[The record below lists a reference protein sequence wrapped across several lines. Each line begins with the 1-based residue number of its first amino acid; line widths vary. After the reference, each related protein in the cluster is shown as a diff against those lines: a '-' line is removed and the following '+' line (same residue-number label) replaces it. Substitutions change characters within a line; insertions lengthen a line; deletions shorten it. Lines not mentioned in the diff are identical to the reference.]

1 MFSKSLIALLA
12 LVALVSVSAA
22 RVKELNGYTFEM
34 YLADFN
40 LKFHPSEMPARRQA
54 FDSELARV
62 HAHNSKNSG
71 WKETMNKFSVLSAKE
86 KKAFHGR
93 HKGVASA
100 QGKMLK
106 KANDLPADFEI
117 KSVELLPESVDWRS
131 KGVATAVKDQGHC
144 GSCWAFATTAV
155 IESHVA
161 LSSGLLFDL
170 SVEQMAMCAPN
181 PDSCGGTGGCEG
193 STAELAFE
201 YVAGSGGLLE
211 EFQYSYTSYYGEDFE
226 CAMPAGQAAVAT
238 ISGYVQLAE
247 NNYTA
252 LMTAI
257 ATVGPVAVSV
267 DASEWHSYAGGVFD
281 GCNQESPDIDH
292 AVVLMGYGVENGQKY
307 WLVRNSWAPSW
318 GELGYIK
325 IARQD
330 TDETVCGT
338 DSTPLDGTACVGDD
352 APVKVCGTCGILYDS
367 CYPVGAEAL

>member
-1 MFSKSLIALLA
+1 MLSKVIIALLLA
-12 LVALVSVSAA
+12 APAAA
-22 RVKELNGYTFEM
+22 RRPKSHELEGYSFEKFAKD
-34 YLADFN
+34 YN
-40 LKFHPSEMPARRQA
+40 LEYSGA
-54 FDSELARV
+54 ELASRKALYDLEFARV
-62 HAHNSKNSG
+62 QAHNAKNLS
-71 WKETMNKFSVLSAKE
+71 WKEGINKYSAFTVQE
-86 KKAFHGR
+86 KKSSFGR
-93 HKGVASA
+93 HKGVAA
-100 QGKMLK
+100 RQAKMLK
-106 KANDLPADFEI
+106 SQSLDFQVKSAEELPA
-117 KSVELLPESVDWRS
+117 SVDWRE
-131 KGVATAVKDQGHC
+131 KGIVSAVKDQGHC